1 MINSLTG
8 SYQKITFPTMRNFC
22 NRPNNKKSTKK
33 NIAHAILQTATEV
46 QSDSTFYDWKHIDA
60 NSGKGEVYTHE
71 ILPNSSKIF
80 PLRIPERDILKKE
93 KRSKLTIRL
102 SEHNQNTGTYSSEE
116 SLFCTILCT
125 RGSSNKKPLNCRIIQ
140 QSKGNGYQC
149 DIASNFRKIEANNV
163 KSYGAKN
170 RIKNKLKNKKNYTI
184 PTTLILV
191 YKPIES
197 TFPSAPPYNK
207 TTPPPYSS
215 SAGSSEYTLKGNYY
229 PPKIL
234 ELPK

>member
-1 MINSLTG
+1 MH
-8 SYQKITFPTMRNFC
+8 Y
-22 NRPNNKKSTKK
+22 
-33 NIAHAILQTATEV
+33 
-46 QSDSTFYDWKHIDA
+46 
-60 NSGKGEVYTHE
+60 
-71 ILPNSSKIF
+71 
-80 PLRIPERDILKKE
+80 
-93 KRSKLTIRL
+93 
-102 SEHNQNTGTYSSEE
+102 
-116 SLFCTILCT
+116 LCT

-149 DIASNFRKIEANNV
+149 DIASNFRKIEVNNV
-163 KSYGAKN
+163 ELYGAKN

-215 SAGSSEYTLKGNYY
+215 RAGSSEYTPKGNYY
-229 PPKIL
+229 LPKIL